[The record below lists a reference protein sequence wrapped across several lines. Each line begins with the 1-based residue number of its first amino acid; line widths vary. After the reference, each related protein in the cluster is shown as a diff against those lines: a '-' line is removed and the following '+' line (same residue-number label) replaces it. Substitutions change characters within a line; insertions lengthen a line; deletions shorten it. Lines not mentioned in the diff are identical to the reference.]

1 MNLRRLHLNY
11 GLDVRRGL
19 SGAALYV
26 KIFQLISIL
35 PLPYIFIA
43 TVYMGI
49 TGSTNVFSVLFDIGM
64 AASPRA
70 EVMLLSYIYRIT
82 GSECLVYFAL
92 PVIAL
97 ILGLI
102 ADRVLTGDVRRSLAV
117 HKIAAVLI
125 AADLILRLI
134 PIHANIAFG
143 LPAAISGFLIRA
155 ACLFLVIRDIRTA

>member
-1 MNLRRLHLNY
+1 MNFWRFRLNF

-26 KIFQLISIL
+26 KLFQLISIL

-102 ADRVLTGDVRRSLAV
+102 ADRVLTGDVRRSLAI
-117 HKIAAVLI
+117 HKVAAALI

-134 PIHANIAFG
+134 PVHANIAFG
-143 LPAAISGFLIRA
+143 LPAAIFGFLVRA
-155 ACLFLVIRDIRTA
+155 ACLFLVIRDTRES